1 MSYPPAAFRLTD
13 EARLREHLAD
23 ATLGLVAT
31 NGSSE
36 SGDGAPVASHVPFL
50 FDATVGAKGVLL
62 GHVARNNPHAK
73 ADGAAVLVVFQGP
86 DAYISPS
93 YYATKARD
101 PRHVPT
107 WDYQAIHV
115 RGTLRA
121 IDDAEWLRGVVTRLT
136 QRYEARAG
144 TDWQVSDAPADYI
157 DRLLRGIVGLQVDIQ
172 SIEGRLKLSQ
182 NRAAEDQA
190 SVAVKLRASA
200 KEGDRALGALLPV
213 KAEDGI

>member
-1 MSYPPAAFRLTD
+1 MSYPPAAFRETD
-13 EARLREHLAD
+13 ETRLRAHLAD
-23 ATLGLVAT
+23 ATLGLVVT
-31 NGSSE
+31 SGSGE
-36 SGDGAPVASHVPFL
+36 NGDGAPIASHIPFL
-50 FDATVGAKGVLL
+50 FDDSVGVRGVLL

-115 RGTLRA
+115 HGTLRA

-182 NRAAEDQA
+182 NRAPEDQA
-190 SVAVKLRASA
+190 SVAMKLSASA
-200 KEGDRALGALLPV
+200 KEGDRALGALLPAGA
-213 KAEDGI
+213 KE

>member
-1 MSYPPAAFRLTD
+1 MSYPPAAFRETD
-13 EARLREHLAD
+13 EARLRAHLAE

-31 NGSSE
+31 NGSGGD
-36 SGDGAPVASHVPFL
+36 GDGAPVASHVPFL
-50 FDATVGAKGVLL
+50 FDPTIGAKGVLL

-93 YYATKARD
+93 YYASKAHD

-115 RGTLRA
+115 RGRLATV
-121 IDDAEWLRGVVTRLT
+121 DDTEWLRGVVTRLT
-136 QRYEARAG
+136 ERYEARAG
-144 TDWQVSDAPADYI
+144 TGWQVSDAPRDYI
-157 DRLLRGIVGLQVDIQ
+157 DRMLRGIVGLRIDIEI
-172 SIEGRLKLSQ
+172 IEGRLKLSQ

-190 SVAVKLRASA
+190 SVAAALGSFPAA
-200 KEGDRALGALLPV
+200 GDRALGALLPA
-213 KAEDGI
+213 KAAG